1 MASYAVGPCAASDR
15 CRAWDRITGQPGDAD
30 HHTLCDPCLHAGTFA
45 VQALPRDWYDLEQL
59 LPPGANPADST
70 IRSHDGAPIPLNLA
84 AEALQ
89 RAIWWICTA
98 WEDVARD
105 LHRLSPVPA
114 RGVRPGPAVLRA
126 CTILSPRIGN
136 LSDIDPVPM
145 HDYPY
150 ADPDTAILTAGH
162 TYTTVPGYQAVLDL
176 TRLHARATAMLGLT
190 SPVRHL
196 PGVCPGC
203 AGEDL
208 RQNQP
213 RFRGDE
219 QFVYCAT
226 CDCVRSYDEYARNTG
241 LMGAAA

>member
-1 MASYAVGPCAASDR
+1 MTYAVGPCAAQDR
-15 CRAWDRITGQPGDAD
+15 CRNWDRITQQAGDAD
-30 HHTLCDPCLHAGTFA
+30 RHALCDPCLHAAAFA
-45 VQALPRDWYDLEQL
+45 VQALPRDWYALEQL
-59 LPPGANPADST
+59 LPPGARAWDGV
-70 IRSHDGAPIPLNLA
+70 RAHDGHPAPLNLA

-89 RAIWWICTA
+89 RDIWWITTA

-105 LHRLSPVPA
+105 LHHLSPSL
-114 RGVRPGPAVLRA
+114 RGREGPAVLRA
-126 CTILSPRIGN
+126 CTILGVRLGA
-136 LSDIDPVPM
+136 LSDVDPVPM

-150 ADPDTAILTAGH
+150 ADPDQATTLYAGH
-162 TYTTVPGYQAVLDL
+162 TFATIPGAQGVLDL
-176 TRLHARATAMLGLT
+176 IRLHQRSAAMLGLT

-203 AGEDL
+203 GGEDL

-219 QFVYCAT
+219 QFVYCAS